1 MPLELYLASLF
12 ISNAPHN
19 GESYNGVSCIGW
31 GFGCCPWYVDEVTLQ
46 SLHNDIFRIWG
57 FWSSVEKKLRWDSGR
72 NIWLHVSVKK
82 KICKNYQ
89 I

>member
-1 MPLELYLASLF
+1 MPLELYLASIF

-57 FWSSVEKKLRWDSGR
+57 SWSSVEKNKD
-72 NIWLHVSVKK
+72 IWLSVKK